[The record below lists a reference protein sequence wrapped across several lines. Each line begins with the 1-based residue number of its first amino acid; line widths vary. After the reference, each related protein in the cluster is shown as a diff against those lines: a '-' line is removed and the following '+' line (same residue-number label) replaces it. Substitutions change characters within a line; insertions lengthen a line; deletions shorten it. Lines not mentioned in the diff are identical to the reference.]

1 MYWLWKEHYVAGVK
15 TLSLFLTD
23 VCREKALMALE
34 RALRELLNVRPPYA
48 RLVAQL
54 LSFGPICHNVW
65 GKWYRAAQ
73 RGARMHLWQAQFVT
87 GGKRPIFGSSG
98 QFRSSAATLDGK
110 SGPACFLPRAKVTAL
125 CESDQR
131 FLTGNISNS
140 HRPLTQGWSSLWK
153 GANLKLNFS
162 VEPLE
167 DFLIYSVG
175 CNISCCNLCLVIVQ
189 SWNDLWGNMENGDMG
204 WQIQICT

>member
-1 MYWLWKEHYVAGVK
+1 
-15 TLSLFLTD
+15 
-23 VCREKALMALE
+23 MALE

-48 RLVAQL
+48 RLVALL

-73 RGARMHLWQAQFVT
+73 PGARMHLWQAQFVT

-131 FLTGNISNS
+131 FLTGKIFNSHLPCPSHKAGPLYEKPLRLKGLSYIYIYGWLQNQLLLLVSSNS
-140 HRPLTQGWSSLWK
+140 PVLKWSVRKYGKW
-153 GANLKLNFS
+153 GHGVTNTNMY
-162 VEPLE
+162 VEIE
-167 DFLIYSVG
+167 V
-175 CNISCCNLCLVIVQ
+175 
-189 SWNDLWGNMENGDMG
+189 
-204 WQIQICT
+204 

>member
-15 TLSLFLTD
+15 TLSLSLFLTD
-23 VCREKALMALE
+23 VCREKGLMALE

-48 RLVAQL
+48 RLVALL

-140 HRPLTQGWSSLWK
+140 HRPLTQGRSSLWK

-162 VEPLE
+162 
-167 DFLIYSVG
+167 
-175 CNISCCNLCLVIVQ
+175 
-189 SWNDLWGNMENGDMG
+189 G
-204 WQIQICT
+204 WLQHQLL